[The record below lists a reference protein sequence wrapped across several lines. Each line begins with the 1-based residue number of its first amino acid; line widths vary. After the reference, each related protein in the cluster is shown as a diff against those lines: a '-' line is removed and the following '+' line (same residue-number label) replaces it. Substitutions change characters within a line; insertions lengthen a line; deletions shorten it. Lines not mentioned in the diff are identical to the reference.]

1 MRITKDTTQDAN
13 LNTEKLGSDRKEVK
27 NLVCVWRGV
36 ELFVLFVF
44 FFLCIGNMN
53 NLKCYFFF
61 HRYS

>member
-36 ELFVLFVF
+36 ELFVLFVCF
-44 FFLCIGNMN
+44 YVYEI
-53 NLKCYFFF
+53 
-61 HRYS
+61 